1 MTAIGLLL
9 AVLLLPDD
17 ARRAYVQWFVIPV
30 LVLPPLALLLLLP
43 GYWFARKVGQSLLG
57 ACLRTSLGT
66 RSQFDSMDHQAMMT
80 ANQTTGAS

>member
-57 ACLRTSLGT
+57 RLPPDELRDAVPI
-66 RSQFDSMDHQAMMT
+66 RFDGPPSNDDR
-80 ANQTTGAS
+80 